1 MKGRES
7 VLNYSQS
14 EMNFMRQDALRRTRE
29 MHRQNRIDKNNVQAA
44 KMPASHTQEPA
55 SGQDKRKKADTPPQ
69 EVKKS
74 STGGLNGLLSGI
86 FPDGKLDND
95 KIIIIALIV
104 ILAKEGA
111 DLKLLLALGYIL
123 M

>member
-14 EMNFMRQDALRRTRE
+14 DMNFMRQDALRRTRE
-29 MHRQNRIDKNNVQAA
+29 MHRQNRNDKNNVQAA
-44 KMPASHTQEPA
+44 KMPSSHTQETTA
-55 SGQDKRKKADTPPQ
+55 KQNKKSMETPPP
-69 EVKKS
+69 EVKKN

-86 FPDGKLDND
+86 FSDGKLDND

>member
-55 SGQDKRKKADTPPQ
+55 SGNRIK
-69 EVKKS
+69 EKS
-74 STGGLNGLLSGI
+74 GYSATGRERRIQQG
-86 FPDGKLDND
+86 D
-95 KIIIIALIV
+95 
-104 ILAKEGA
+104 
-111 DLKLLLALGYIL
+111 
-123 M
+123 